1 MSVGEKLRVL
11 DPVGDFALVDLKPAP
26 RLSTLDGK
34 VIGTVVSTIK
44 DEKLDGKKLLVV
56 RETDETGKEHGQPL
70 VAVDVVDAGVGDLVL
85 NGVGAEILELVEE
98 RFRNQ
103 IRQ

>member
-1 MSVGEKLRVL
+1 MRIMRVVGV
-11 DPVGDFALVDLKPAP
+11 
-26 RLSTLDGK
+26 T
-34 VIGTVVSTIK
+34 ISTIK

-85 NGVGAEILELVEE
+85 IAQGSSARQTEFTDQRPIDATIMAVIDSLEVDGNVT
-98 RFRNQ
+98 FRKE
-103 IRQ
+103 